1 MYWLSILR
9 NLFHKRVRNWLKR
22 SLMTFWMLLKVFMSL
37 HHLDYGKM
45 VDHMLTFT
53 KWLARQWQ
61 SMVNVI
67 VSCLNIILMISLMM
81 MLRYKKNNKK
91 KLSSNQHNNIK
102 DTKKWCLQL
111 ILRHLLILMML
122 YQSRKLMKIC
132 FKLGFIFLMFQSIS
146 SILKER
152 SWLKEQLRSIFH
164 INVSTCLLLSWWKL
178 HLSILMFKDWHS
190 QFM

>member
-1 MYWLSILR
+1 
-9 NLFHKRVRNWLKR
+9 
-22 SLMTFWMLLKVFMSL
+22 MTFWMLLKVFMSL

-61 SMVNVI
+61 LMVNVI

-81 MLRYKKNNKK
+81 MLRYKKNKKK
-91 KLSSNQHNNIK
+91 KLSSNQHHNIK
-102 DTKKWCLQL
+102 DTKKWFLQS
-111 ILRHLLILMML
+111 ILQHLLILMMR
-122 YQSRKLMKIC
+122 YQSRRSMKIC
-132 FKLGFIFLMFQSIS
+132 LRLGFIFLMFQSIS

-152 SWLKEQLRSIFH
+152 SWLKEQLQSIFH

-190 QFM
+190 QYM